1 MYDMSIFLNDVW
13 NITFLDGNKLTI
25 NPPKIKD
32 RYKLAECSKND
43 NVYKGLI
50 AAAVLIL
57 NNNKENI
64 TYTEEQLEDLFTEKS
79 LNDFIDNYYKW
90 IDNESKN

>member
-32 RYKLAECSKND
+32 RYKLAECS
-43 NVYKGLI
+43 L
-50 AAAVLIL
+50 
-57 NNNKENI
+57 
-64 TYTEEQLEDLFTEKS
+64 
-79 LNDFIDNYYKW
+79 YYY
-90 IDNESKN
+90 